1 MRKGWLVIL
10 VLVLAGVFAAVAVA
24 APHFTR
30 NGAPTCRDIG
40 NQLVCSGELAG
51 LGNQNLR
58 IDLTTN
64 AEASFAC
71 GNPGR
76 KSNQAPGIN
85 KVPFKAGG
93 SQTIEAPAIKNGRAR
108 FEVFAPQTPPPPPD
122 PEDICPNG
130 NWTTVTLTGVDF
142 RDIVLDIS
150 QGGVLLFHCTFTGVV
165 PSSGSVT
172 PTCSPA

>member
-1 MRKGWLVIL
+1 MRKGWVI
-10 VLVLAGVFAAVAVA
+10 VLALGLAGVFAAVAVA

-40 NQLVCSGELAG
+40 NQLRCTGELAG
-51 LGNQNLR
+51 LGNENLR

-64 AEASFAC
+64 AQASFAC

-85 KVPFKAGG
+85 KVPFTAGG
-93 SQTIEAPAIKNGRAR
+93 SQTILGSAIKNGRAR
-108 FEVFAPQTPPPPPD
+108 FDVFAPSTPPPTPD

-130 NWTTVTLTGVDF
+130 NWTTVTLTGIDF
-142 RDIVLDIS
+142 EDIVLDIS
-150 QGGVLLFHCTFTGVV
+150 QGGVLLFRCTFDGVV
-165 PSSGSVT
+165 PSNTPVT
-172 PTCSPA
+172 LTC